1 MVMNREEGYEL
12 SKRILLVDD
21 EPDLADIVKRLLEK
35 YGFYVD
41 IAYNAQEGIKKALQE
56 NPDIV
61 LMDVLMPGI
70 SGIEAARKL
79 KQEYK
84 FEKPVVL
91 FTVVDISELDEEASE
106 VADAYIAKP
115 FDIKVLVKKLEVLQA
130 KTQSKF

>member
-1 MVMNREEGYEL
+1 MSMDREEGYEL
-12 SKRILLVDD
+12 STRILLVDD

-35 YGFYVD
+35 YGYEVD

-79 KQEYK
+79 KQEHK

-115 FDIKVLVKKLEVLQA
+115 FDIKVLVKKLEVLYT
-130 KTQSKF
+130 KTQNKF